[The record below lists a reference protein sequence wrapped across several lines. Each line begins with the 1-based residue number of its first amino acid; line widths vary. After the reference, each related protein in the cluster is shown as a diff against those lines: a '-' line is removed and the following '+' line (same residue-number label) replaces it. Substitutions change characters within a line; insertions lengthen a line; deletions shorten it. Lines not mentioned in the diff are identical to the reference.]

1 MTKHLFHRIQHQIGQ
16 HLINSFLNMLSWTY
30 IFLID
35 PDIQL
40 IYSTHII
47 LTLNKNQVEMK
58 HY

>member
-35 PDIQL
+35 PDI
-40 IYSTHII
+40 
-47 LTLNKNQVEMK
+47 
-58 HY
+58 